1 MEQVRSAA
9 TIADVAARAGVS
21 TATVSRVLASGAWGR
36 PDTRRRVLAAARELD
51 YRPSGVA
58 RSLKLRTT
66 DTLGLLITDIQNPF
80 YAHLVRSIDDAARV
94 HGFALLLGNGAENA
108 EREAAYLELL
118 ASRRVDGLIIAATSL
133 TARHRRWLRHSPVPL
148 VLVNCALPTARV
160 PAILSDNRAGALAA
174 TRHLLGLGHCA
185 IGHLAGD
192 LANPAAAER
201 LAGVR
206 EALGEAGLDPAAL
219 AISESDGHVAGG
231 ERAMKKLLRRARST
245 TGVIC
250 FNDLTAVGALRALRT
265 EGCRVPQDVSVVGFD
280 DIDLAA
286 YVQPALTTVRQPLA
300 EMGRWAVETLAQ
312 RLRSPTGNG
321 PEADP
326 FEAAPTVRLP
336 VRLVVREST
345 GPAPADRTRRAAAAS
360 AVSRAP

>member
-1 MEQVRSAA
+1 MPS

-21 TATVSRVLASGAWGR
+21 TATVSRVLRGVSRGR
-36 PDTRRRVLAAARELD
+36 PATRARIQAAARELD

-80 YAHLVRSIDDAARV
+80 YAQLVRSIDDVARE
-94 HGFALLLGNGAENA
+94 HDYALLLGNGAEDA

-148 VLVNCALPTARV
+148 VLVNCALADVAV
-160 PAILSDNRAGALAA
+160 PAFLSDNRAGGALAA
-174 TRHLLGLGHCA
+174 RHLLEQGHRA
-185 IGHLAGD
+185 LAHVAGD
-192 LANPAAAER
+192 PANPAAAER

-206 EALGEAGLDPAAL
+206 EALDAAGLDGARLPCAQ
-219 AISESDGHVAGG
+219 SDGHVAGG
-231 ERAMKKLLRRARST
+231 EAAMRELLARAPRT
-245 TGVIC
+245 TGVVC

-265 EGCRVPQDVSVVGFD
+265 AGRQVPGEVSVVGFD

-286 YVQPALTTVRQPLA
+286 YVEPPLTTIRQPFGEL
-300 EMGRWAVETLAQ
+300 GRRAVEALVG
-312 RLRSPTGNG
+312 RLRDGSQPSR
-321 PEADP
+321 P
-326 FEAAPTVRLP
+326 AARGGAPAAVVRLP
-336 VRLVVREST
+336 VELVVRGSS
-345 GPAPADRTRRAAAAS
+345 GPAPHRPAGRRQSPA
-360 AVSRAP
+360 